1 MNGPSLHL
9 SWNELGCWNHQA
21 KPFGRWQPGELIAP
35 YPQQWRETRAVQVGE
50 NFEAV
55 RELLGGL
62 PLTIHSAYR
71 TADYNALVDGAKL
84 SQHVQ
89 GRALDFNHRS
99 LPPREVFVRLKEAA
113 AAGKLPLLGG
123 LGSYRTF
130 VHMDVRPKVGG
141 HLAVWVY

>member
-1 MNGPSLHL
+1 MIGPSLHL
-9 SWNELGCWNHQA
+9 SWNELGCWNHQ
-21 KPFGRWQPGELIAP
+21 PRRFGRFSPGELIAP
-35 YPQQWRETRAVQVGE
+35 YPQQWRDTRAMLAAD

-62 PLTIHSAYR
+62 PLTVHSAYR
-71 TADYNALVDGAKL
+71 TEDYNAIVDGAKL

-89 GRALDFNHRS
+89 GRAIDFSHAS
-99 LPPREVFVRLKEAA
+99 LPPREIFVRLKEAA

-130 VHMDVRPKVGG
+130 VHMDVRPKVGN